1 MLAIGGGRQAARP
14 GRAADQWAA
23 PVMLCEGRDPGNAP
37 PPRGQGRESDFAEL
51 VADSD
56 VTDEIDLATLGPL
69 IGRPIPPA
77 AWCRSG
83 RSREPRP
90 ARSSSTSPRPARLS
104 DRDGDGRRRQTRHAV
119 SFADLTQAGSTF
131 ESIAVG
137 ARIYQAG
144 CVGCIE
150 MGEAPTTTRRAP
162 SRAGPVRKMTWPA
175 VCAGSLYRFKTH
187 RTASGLGFHGVGYAA
202 W

>member
-1 MLAIGGGRQAARP
+1 MPLGLDQDGDRADDEQVVGIGEEAHTRDHHRTSVEP
-14 GRAADQWAA
+14 A
-23 PVMLCEGRDPGNAP
+23 PRSIVQE
-37 PPRGQGRESDFAEL
+37 
-51 VADSD
+51 VA
-56 VTDEIDLATLGPL
+56 
-69 IGRPIPPA
+69 
-77 AWCRSG
+77 
-83 RSREPRP
+83 
-90 ARSSSTSPRPARLS
+90 
-104 DRDGDGRRRQTRHAV
+104 DGRRRQTRHAV

-187 RTASGLGFHGVGYAA
+187 RMASGLGFHGVGYAA